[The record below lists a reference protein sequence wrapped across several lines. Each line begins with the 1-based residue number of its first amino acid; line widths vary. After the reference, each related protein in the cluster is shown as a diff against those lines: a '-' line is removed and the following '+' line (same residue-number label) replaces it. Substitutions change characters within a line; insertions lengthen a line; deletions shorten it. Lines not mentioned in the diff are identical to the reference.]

1 MKTKSAILVFLAAPV
16 LFPGCA
22 HTPKPSSA
30 RAGLP
35 SYEES
40 FDPWRASH
48 RALQPASRGD
58 QDAQLAFFLSAYVR
72 MSQPSMGGEDLEQM
86 RNNAGQ
92 LLTALGD
99 DAFSGALQQQRPEV
113 RSAVRSF
120 LDMKNVK
127 GAYPK
132 TFKLLDA
139 APKID
144 WPTEKAYRNSEAR
157 VASPNTPTNSLP
169 AALLVS
175 GQQAASS

>member
-1 MKTKSAILVFLAAPV
+1 MKTTSSILVLLGAPV
-16 LFPGCA
+16 FLTGCA
-22 HTPKPSSA
+22 NSPKPSSA

-40 FDPWRASH
+40 FDPWRASN

-86 RNNAGQ
+86 RNNAGK
-92 LLTALGD
+92 LLDALGD
-99 DAFSGALQQQRPEV
+99 DAFSGALQLQRPEV

-132 TFKLLDA
+132 TFKLLDT

-144 WPTEKAYRNSEAR
+144 WPTEKAYRNS
-157 VASPNTPTNSLP
+157 
-169 AALLVS
+169 
-175 GQQAASS
+175 